1 MTAQR
6 LGCLAAS
13 ALALALVGLLIGVSW
28 TPTPHPIRTAGATAI
43 TNFQVVDRNA
53 SSFYVSVA
61 PPPSMSLAELRC
73 AVWRA
78 RSATCPDPTTLAQR
92 LWPNLAQSPETLY
105 VVLPVACLT
114 SFGGYRLNVEYIA
127 SSRTLTIHCY
137 SAAAWYVPQPPPG
150 VGPAPSSGL
159 ILVGTAEIRPGN
171 VTVVADYRVEHLL
184 GDDSTQVVVGGVTI
198 P

>member
-6 LGCLAAS
+6 FGCLAAS
-13 ALALALVGLLIGVSW
+13 ALAIALGGLLIGVSW
-28 TPTPHPIRTAGATAI
+28 TPTPQPIRTAGATAI

-105 VVLPVACLT
+105 VVLPVTCLT

-137 SAAAWYVPQPPPG
+137 SAAAWDVPQPPPG
-150 VGPAPSSGL
+150 VGPAPSTSL
-159 ILVGTAEIRPGN
+159 ILLVTTKIRPLN
-171 VTVVADYRVEHLL
+171 VTDAPHA
-184 GDDSTQVVVGGVTI
+184 
-198 P
+198 

>member
-6 LGCLAAS
+6 FGCLAAS
-13 ALALALVGLLIGVSW
+13 ALAIALGGVVIGVSW
-28 TPTPHPIRTAGATAI
+28 EVTAHPIRTAGATAI
-43 TNFQVVDRNA
+43 TNFQVVDRNV

-78 RSATCPDPTTLAQR
+78 RSATCPDPTTVAQR

-114 SFGGYRLNVEYIA
+114 SFGGYPLDVEYIA

-159 ILVGTAEIRPGN
+159 ILVGPAEIPPAN
-171 VTVVADYRVEHLL
+171 VPVAADYRVRHLL
-184 GDDSTQVVVGGVTI
+184 RDD
-198 P
+198 

>member
-6 LGCLAAS
+6 FGCLAAS
-13 ALALALVGLLIGVSW
+13 ALAIALGGLLIGVSW

-105 VVLPVACLT
+105 LALPLACLT
-114 SFGGYRLNVEYIA
+114 SFRSYRLDVDIIA
-127 SSRTLTIHCY
+127 SSLSLTITRH
-137 SAAAWYVPQPPPG
+137 SPT
-150 VGPAPSSGL
+150 PS
-159 ILVGTAEIRPGN
+159 
-171 VTVVADYRVEHLL
+171 Y
-184 GDDSTQVVVGGVTI
+184 
-198 P
+198 

>member
-6 LGCLAAS
+6 FGCLAAS
-13 ALALALVGLLIGVSW
+13 AVALALVGLLIGVSW
-28 TPTPHPIRTAGATAI
+28 TPTPQPIRTAGATAI

-114 SFGGYRLNVEYIA
+114 SFAGYPLNVHYI
-127 SSRTLTIHCY
+127 SPSPPLTLHCY
-137 SAAAWYVPQPPPG
+137 SAGAWYVPPPPPR
-150 VGPAPSSGL
+150 VGAQPQLIL
-159 ILVGTAEIRPGN
+159 ILVR
-171 VTVVADYRVEHLL
+171 
-184 GDDSTQVVVGGVTI
+184 
-198 P
+198 

>member
-73 AVWRA
+73 AGWGA
-78 RSATCPDPTTLAQR
+78 RSATCPVPTSLAQH
-92 LWPNLAQSPETLY
+92 LMSNLAQSPNTLF
-105 VVLPVACLT
+105 VLLPAACLT
-114 SFGGYRLNVEYIA
+114 SFA
-127 SSRTLTIHCY
+127 SDRFTHPT
-137 SAAAWYVPQPPPG
+137 
-150 VGPAPSSGL
+150 
-159 ILVGTAEIRPGN
+159 
-171 VTVVADYRVEHLL
+171 
-184 GDDSTQVVVGGVTI
+184 
-198 P
+198 